1 MSKEFFA
8 SIMQVILFSAI
19 PLIVF
24 LAKHKTFKGFLKYI
38 GFVPTTRKAVL
49 YAIPASLL
57 YFLPLLLLV
66 KLNPAIRSMMLDASS
81 VTGMFRQMSLN
92 FNTVVILLI
101 VAVVKTS
108 LAEEIFFRGF
118 VAKRLIAALGFV
130 KGNFLQATIF
140 GLVHSLLFAPV
151 LKNIFLLL
159 LVFSYPFAAAYFI
172 GYLNEKMGNGSI
184 LPGWVMHGLAN
195 VLAYAIIGF
204 VI

>member
-1 MSKEFFA
+1 M
-8 SIMQVILFSAI
+8 
-19 PLIVF
+19 
-24 LAKHKTFKGFLKYI
+24 
-38 GFVPTTRKAVL
+38 
-49 YAIPASLL
+49 
-57 YFLPLLLLV
+57 
-66 KLNPAIRSMMLDASS
+66 DASS